1 MRTRKIVKFPARHN
15 ADGLLQNLFDALDK
29 FSEAS
34 RALDEVLMNLPR
46 DVKEMPIGK
55 IGEGGEIN
63 EGDGEEITLAM
74 LVDLAREAE
83 GNVSVELRPT
93 VDALVKAKLRG

>member
-1 MRTRKIVKFPARHN
+1 MTTPTVIRFPAKHN

-34 RALDEVLMNLPR
+34 RALDDVLLNLPR

-63 EGDGEEITLAM
+63 EGDGEAVTLAM
-74 LVDLAREAE
+74 LLTLAREAE
-83 GNVSVELRPT
+83 GNVVNTLRPT
-93 VDALVKAKLRG
+93 VDEIVKAKLRG